1 MYGLWSFTDWALVP
15 ETGPILRAAAP
26 KSVGAAATK
35 PAGGRRRILC
45 AADGA
50 CARNEVD
57 GRRELLWLTRRLA
70 GSVGGVLGVIGRLPK
85 WPERGEPV
93 ATSGSCRSPSG
104 NFPFHSRKCA
114 EAGRRLVWKGGA
126 RSGRLWKKESG
137 RGTYPKGDFILSSRI
152 SIEIT
157 KQK

>member
-85 WPERGEPV
+85 WPERGAGGHKRQLQV
-93 ATSGSCRSPSG
+93 AFRQ
-104 NFPFHSRKCA
+104 FPFSFAQVC
-114 EAGRRLVWKGGA
+114 
-126 RSGRLWKKESG
+126 
-137 RGTYPKGDFILSSRI
+137 RGWSSSRLEGGSSVWTAMEKGI
-152 SIEIT
+152 WKSNVSKRRFHT
-157 KQK
+157 

>member
-85 WPERGEPV
+85 WPERGAGGHKRQRRV
-93 ATSGSCRSPSG
+93 AFRQSLSLFIRAS
-104 NFPFHSRKCA
+104 A
-114 EAGRRLVWKGGA
+114 EAGRRLSYGT
-126 RSGRLWKKESG
+126 G
-137 RGTYPKGDFILSSRI
+137 RGSWVWAAM
-152 SIEIT
+152 E
-157 KQK
+157 